1 MMRQLFLDS
10 LRSLVEGPPHI
21 VVIHSSLA
29 NLAPRE
35 PSNRWDF
42 LYGIDRLIADGW
54 TVALPAF
61 TFSFCS
67 GRPYH
72 HSESASEVGI
82 FADWLLADYPGSVR
96 TPHPIYSFVVAGSNA
111 DKIRACPSAT
121 TFGDDSPFGLF
132 ERENATLVMLG
143 CDWKFA
149 TQFHRYEEKAA
160 VPYRYFKEFTG
171 CADLGDGRGERE
183 VSASMYV
190 RNLTADPIND
200 FSPAVTLLRSQ
211 GSIRTATLSRATVES
226 VRTADLA
233 RVCAESL
240 GSDPMAF
247 VANRADVAYK
257 LAKISQTAQQPA
269 LRVAVLGSANVQ
281 VLRSALERDLK
292 SYLPDRLV
300 EIREVDYGQ
309 LRQSLLDP
317 SSDLRRWQPHISI
330 FCDRIED
337 LLGQGRLDGASDEL
351 TQELVSQYAELIAS
365 YHTANGG
372 WTVVHRFAV
381 MYHVARNGAGQT
393 PWVLVNEMNSLLD
406 RRLTQLSQL
415 LWVDVAAEASGNV
428 AAVDFRLW
436 HIGRIPYSEP
446 FSRVMARRWSGL
458 ILAILGKTARAVV
471 VDLDNTLWGGVLGED
486 GLAGVQLGGDFPG
499 NAYLALQRVLKSIIP
514 RGIAL
519 TVCSKN
525 DEDLALRA
533 IDQLPAMQIRSNDL
547 VAHRINW
554 RPKWE
559 NIREIAAELN
569 LGVESLLFIDDNPAE
584 REAAQRNLPGLKVL
598 DLPED
603 PALYA
608 EALSSSPWLE
618 MVGVTTEDRARVQS
632 YKARREVEQQRT
644 QAASLE
650 DFWES
655 LQMKLHLQP
664 LNDGNIARA
673 SQLCMK
679 TNQFNTT
686 TRRYDQRDLRKM
698 VEEGDDVV
706 VVGLEDRYSELENIG
721 LIILRADG
729 SNVRQGIVDSYLL
742 SCRILGRGIETAV
755 LHWALQRAV
764 ARDWNSVRG
773 LIIETERNTPA
784 RGVFREAGFQS
795 GTAPGEWMARTETA
809 PGLPPWLTVIDGTAA
824 RVGGLSATR

>member
-1 MMRQLFLDS
+1 MMRQFFLETVQS
-10 LRSLVEGPPHI
+10 LIEGPPRI

-35 PSNRWDF
+35 RLNRWDL
-42 LYGIDRLIADGW
+42 LYGLDRLIRSGW

-72 HSESASEVGI
+72 HSRSASEVGV
-82 FADWLLADYPGSVR
+82 FADWLLADYPDSAR
-96 TPHPIYSFVVAGSNA
+96 TPHPIYSFAVAGPDA
-111 DKIRACPSAT
+111 RKILACPSST

-143 CDWKFA
+143 CDWTFA
-149 TQFHRYEEKAA
+149 TQFHRYEEKAGVA
-160 VPYRYFKEFTG
+160 YRYFKEFTG
-171 CADLGDGRGERE
+171 RADLGDGRGERD
-183 VSASMYV
+183 VRSSMYV
-190 RNLTADPIND
+190 RRLAADPIND
-200 FSPAVTLLRSQ
+200 FSPAVTRLRSQ
-211 GSIRTATLSRATVES
+211 DLVKSASLSRGKAES
-226 VRTADLA
+226 VHVADLA
-233 RVCAESL
+233 RVCGELL

-247 VANRADVAYK
+247 VANGTDVAYK
-257 LAKISQTAQQPA
+257 LAKISQAAQQPA
-269 LRVAVLGSANVQ
+269 LRVAVLGSANVHM
-281 VLRSALERDLK
+281 LRAALERDLG
-292 SYLPDRLV
+292 SFLPDRLV

-317 SSDLRRWQPHISI
+317 GSELRRWQPHISI

-337 LLGQGRLDGASDEL
+337 LLGHARLDSAPDEL
-351 TQELVSQYAELIAS
+351 VGELVGQHAEMIAA
-365 YHTANGG
+365 YHEANGG

-381 MYHVARNGAGQT
+381 MYHLARNGGGQA
-393 PWVLVNEMNSLLD
+393 PWALVNEMNSLLE
-406 RRLTQLSQL
+406 RRLAQMKQL
-415 LWVDVAAEASGNV
+415 LWVDVAAEAASGNV

-436 HIGRIPYSEP
+436 YVGRIPYSEP
-446 FSRVMARRWSGL
+446 FSRVVARRWSGL
-458 ILAILGKTARAVV
+458 VLAILGRTARAIV

-499 NAYLALQRVLKSIIP
+499 NAYLAFQRVLKSVIA

-525 DEDLALRA
+525 DEDLALQA
-533 IDQLPAMQIRSNDL
+533 IDQLPAMQIRSNDI

-569 LGVESLLFIDDNPAE
+569 LGIESLLFIDDNPAE
-584 REAAQRNLPGLKVL
+584 REAARRNLPGLRVL

-608 EALSSSPWLE
+608 ETLSTSPWLE
-618 MVGVTTEDRARVQS
+618 LAGMTAEDRTRVQS
-632 YKARREVEQQRT
+632 YKARRQVEQQRT
-644 QAASLE
+644 QAVSLE
-650 DFWES
+650 DFFES

-664 LNDGNIARA
+664 LSDGNLARA

-686 TRRYDQRDLRKM
+686 TRRYDQRDLLKI
-698 VEEGDDVV
+698 VDDGDDVV

-721 LIILRADG
+721 LIILRSDDG
-729 SNVRQGIVDSYLL
+729 NARQGIVDSYLL
-742 SCRILGRGIETAV
+742 SCRVLGRGIETAV
-755 LHWALQRAV
+755 LHWALQRAA
-764 ARDWNSVRG
+764 ARQWSSLRG
-773 LIIETERNTPA
+773 MIIETERNTPV
-784 RGVFREAGFQS
+784 RGVFREAGFEPGMS
-795 GTAPGEWMARTETA
+795 PGEWLGRTDTA
-809 PGLPPWLTVIDGTAA
+809 PALPPRLTVIDGVAA
-824 RVGGLSATR
+824 GAVRS